1 MLVRNWMSKPVIT
14 VGEKYS
20 MQDAINLL
28 KQHNIR
34 MLPVIEK
41 GRVAGIISNTDLKKA
56 SAPDATTLE
65 AHNLIYTFSKIKI
78 KDIMTKNPIS
88 VPYDYTVE
96 ETAEILLAN
105 KISGVPV
112 INEEEKLVG
121 IITQTDLFRV
131 IFSLTGIGK
140 KGVQFALRVV
150 DRLRAIQQITDIIR
164 SYGSRV
170 SSILTS
176 YERVPSGYRMV
187 YIRIFN
193 IDYPSLQSLIEE
205 IRGKAE
211 LIYMIDYDK
220 GKRYIYD
227 QADTC
232 DETEQI

>member
-1 MLVRNWMSKPVIT
+1 MLVKNWMSKPVIT
-14 VGEKYS
+14 VGENYS

-28 KQHNIR
+28 KQHDIR
-34 MLPVIEK
+34 MLPVIGK
-41 GRVAGIISNTDLKKA
+41 GRVVGIISDADLKKA
-56 SAPDATTLE
+56 SASDAATLE
-65 AHNLIYTFSKIKI
+65 SPELIYSRIKI
-78 KDIMTKNPIS
+78 KDIMTQNPIS
-88 VPYDYTVE
+88 VPCDYTVE

-131 IFSLTGIGK
+131 IFSFTGIGG
-140 KGVQFALRVV
+140 KGIQFALKVF
-150 DRLRAIQQITDIIR
+150 DRLRSIQQVTDIIR

-176 YERVPSGYRMV
+176 YERVPPGYRLV

-193 IDYPSLQSLIEE
+193 IDYPSLQSLIAE

-211 LIYMIDYDK
+211 LLYMIDHDK
-220 GKRYIYD
+220 RKRYIYAQGDTYD
-227 QADTC
+227 QA
-232 DETEQI
+232 EQI